1 MSEST
6 TETAPITPVS
16 KDKEEITPAQTNQR
30 EVTKAYV
37 AIIKKN
43 PLYSEASK
51 VFHWRDPVRSG
62 LLFGIFNFF
71 FFLWTWGEYSLV
83 TIVSYLLLTTL
94 CICLGYA
101 NYVVLKASWL
111 QGSREENPF
120 SKRFKDAN
128 FHISRE
134 IVDQHVT
141 TLIDLINTTVDQL
154 RDVYFCTD
162 NILSLRFALYFYLAA
177 TVGNWFSGATLLYLV
192 TLGFFVWPRLYEEK
206 QKEIDQFW
214 GIAVSQCNTYYQ
226 LGISKLPP
234 AVTSRF
240 PALKPKS
247 N

>member
-1 MSEST
+1 MSDSAST
-6 TETAPITPVS
+6 DSTSTNQ
-16 KDKEEITPAQTNQR
+16 KEEITTAPTDAPR
-30 EVTKAYV
+30 EATKSYV
-37 AIIKKN
+37 AIVKSN

-51 VFHWRDPVRSG
+51 IFHWRDPVRSG

-120 SKRFKDAN
+120 SKRFKGAN

-134 IVDQHVT
+134 VVDQHVT

-162 NILSLRFALYFYLAA
+162 SFLSLKFALYFYLAA

-214 GIAVSQCNTYYQ
+214 GIAVSQANNYYQ
-226 LGISKLPP
+226 IALAKLPP
-234 AVTSRF
+234 VVTARF
-240 PALKPKS
+240 PALKPKA